1 MGDQTKPIMMVAI
14 DDSNHSYYAL
24 EWALDYFFPPFA
36 APNHTFQ
43 LVLIH
48 ARPNPPSLLGLS
60 GAGQGS
66 AGSAHVINLVE
77 LDTKKRAQKVAD
89 KATSI
94 CAKRE
99 VNDMPVHVMQGD
111 PRNVMTEAVER
122 FHPTILVLGSR
133 GYGSVKR
140 AVLGS
145 VSDYS
150 AHHCSCTVMIVKMP
164 KSKH

>member
-24 EWALDYFFPPFA
+24 EWALDYFFAPF

-66 AGSAHVINLVE
+66 AGQRITNPMISDCAL
-77 LDTKKRAQKVAD
+77 QKN
-89 KATSI
+89 K
-94 CAKRE
+94 
-99 VNDMPVHVMQGD
+99 
-111 PRNVMTEAVER
+111 
-122 FHPTILVLGSR
+122 
-133 GYGSVKR
+133 VK
-140 AVLGS
+140 
-145 VSDYS
+145 
-150 AHHCSCTVMIVKMP
+150 
-164 KSKH
+164 